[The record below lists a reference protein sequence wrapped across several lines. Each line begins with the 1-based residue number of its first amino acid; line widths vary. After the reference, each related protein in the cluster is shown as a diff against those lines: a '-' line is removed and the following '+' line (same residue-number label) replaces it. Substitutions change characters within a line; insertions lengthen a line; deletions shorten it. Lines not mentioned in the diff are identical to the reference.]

1 MTSQKSFIFLEHMI
15 ILFLNLE
22 SDVSMISHVVV
33 TTVTHQVI

>member
-1 MTSQKSFIFLEHMI
+1 MI

-33 TTVTHQVI
+33 TIVMHQVIWVIITQL